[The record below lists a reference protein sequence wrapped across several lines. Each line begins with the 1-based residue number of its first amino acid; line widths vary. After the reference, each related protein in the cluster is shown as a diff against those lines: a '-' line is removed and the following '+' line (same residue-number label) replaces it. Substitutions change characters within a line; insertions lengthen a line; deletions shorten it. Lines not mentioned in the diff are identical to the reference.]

1 MTGTSRPGG
10 GGVARVS
17 LSVVIATTLF
27 LGACLGGGT
36 SASQPD
42 QPDRAPGNQ
51 GVEQRPEDTS
61 STSATSL
68 TVSEELPL
76 YAWPDD
82 VSPSVE
88 FWQGLHITGFEY
100 PYFGEVEPLA
110 DWATL
115 VVVGVPVG
123 IGPSIILSGDP
134 DNNET
139 SPSFTVEIEVKEV
152 VRSRATLYGIAEPIV
167 GDRILVVVHRR
178 PPAAVVET
186 PALFFLESPEDP
198 RYIWHRDL
206 SDVPIEYREILWENI
221 RRWNEFLVGK
231 YELVNSQGVLVGDSR
246 STVNP
251 NNHGGADLLTEAIE
265 WKPISEIVELIRS
278 MAPPEP

>member
-1 MTGTSRPGG
+1 MTGTTSPGG
-10 GGVARVS
+10 GRVARVS
-17 LSVVIATTLF
+17 LSVVIATSQF

-36 SASQPD
+36 SASEPD
-42 QPDRAPGNQ
+42 QPDLAPQSQ
-51 GVEQRPEDTS
+51 GAQDTSTTSAASLTLSEEPLSYEWPED
-61 STSATSL
+61 L
-68 TVSEELPL
+68 
-76 YAWPDD
+76 
-82 VSPSVE
+82 SPSVE

-110 DWATL
+110 DWAT
-115 VVVGVPVG
+115 VVVIGVPVG

-134 DNNET
+134 DNDET

-206 SDVPIEYREILWENI
+206 SDVPIEYRAILAENI

-231 YELVNSQGVLVGDSR
+231 YELVNSQGVLVGDVR

-251 NNHGGADLLTEAIE
+251 NHHGGTDLLTEAIE
-265 WKPISEIVELIRS
+265 GKPISEIVELIRS